1 MMRLP
6 QTLVALALCGVL
18 SSLHRVQRC
27 ARLPQARLRRIP
39 SRHGLDAHALYK
51 QNCAGCHGDNGRGG
65 AAIPLNNP
73 AYLAVAG
80 ADNLRTTITRGIPGT
95 LMPAFAASSGG
106 MLTDKQIDALV
117 QGIVSAW
124 ARPADFSGVPLPP
137 YAANTQGNASR
148 TATSLRSCVCAL
160 PWHRWRRNETGS
172 EHECTAG
179 INFALHRRPVLSR
192 ARQRSGSAQHRH
204 RRPARLERTDWR
216 SYIPGRALSP
226 QQITDIVAWLATHR
240 TSATETSHGRASATA
255 RPTAQR
261 KSHEHISTTLQPAT
275 QSGRFGR
282 ARASSLETRFAP
294 RAFLFKLSLALNGAV
309 GAVLAVPH
317 PWLSPRPG
325 TQARQGLQLMGLPR
339 FSQTNSPKAKH
350 GLPTTAIP

>member
-18 SSLHRVQRC
+18 SLCTACSDAPGYPKPGSDV
-27 ARLPQARLRRIP
+27 
-39 SRHGLDAHALYK
+39 SRPDMELDAHALYK

-106 MLTDKQIDALV
+106 MLTDKQVNALV

-124 ARPADFSGVPLPP
+124 ARPADFSGVPLPS
-137 YAANTQGNASR
+137 YSANTQGNA
-148 TATSLRSCVCAL
+148 TAGHAAYAVACARCHGTDGAGTKPAANTNAQQGSTSHSIVDPSYLALVNDQNLRSIVI
-160 PWHRWRRNETGS
+160 
-172 EHECTAG
+172 AG
-179 INFALHRRPVLSR
+179 HLDWNAP
-192 ARQRSGSAQHRH
+192 
-204 RRPARLERTDWR
+204 DWR

-240 TSATETSHGRASATA
+240 TSATETSMGVKRNRPPDSAKEK
-255 RPTAQR
+255 P
-261 KSHEHISTTLQPAT
+261 
-275 QSGRFGR
+275 
-282 ARASSLETRFAP
+282 
-294 RAFLFKLSLALNGAV
+294 
-309 GAVLAVPH
+309 
-317 PWLSPRPG
+317 
-325 TQARQGLQLMGLPR
+325 
-339 FSQTNSPKAKH
+339 
-350 GLPTTAIP
+350 